1 MRDMAR
7 NQELRT
13 SYASGF
19 GTCFGRLKV
28 ASKELGATVCRRI
41 PSLEGLRCTTTEEAL
56 RTHATIFWEPGC
68 RCRALRPLGGPCGG
82 RTDYDTR
89 RRALVSL
96 PGLPGASAHM
106 AYGTDIWHLKTHKA
120 HHNSEHLRAGRGAK
134 TGIVGTRRLFA
145 FLQPLFFH
153 GSGSRLSGLRSQVS
167 GFFFRARALLGRREM
182 CKVAGCWWLVGV
194 ANTGACT
201 GVAVRGA
208 RVKHVLCS
216 LLLLLST
223 LSVSCV
229 YVLFFLDAPARPRAR
244 TRFI

>member
-134 TGIVGTRRLFA
+134 TGTVGTRRLLA
-145 FLQPLFFH
+145 LQPLFFH
-153 GSGSRLSGLRSQVS
+153 GSGLVSGSRLPAGLR
-167 GFFFRARALLGRREM
+167 FFFSRARPPRE
-182 CKVAGCWWLVGV
+182 
-194 ANTGACT
+194 
-201 GVAVRGA
+201 A
-208 RVKHVLCS
+208 RDV
-216 LLLLLST
+216 
-223 LSVSCV
+223 
-229 YVLFFLDAPARPRAR
+229 
-244 TRFI
+244 

>member
-106 AYGTDIWHLKTHKA
+106 AYGTDMA
-120 HHNSEHLRAGRGAK
+120 SQNSQGAPQLRALKSRQGGEN
-134 TGIVGTRRLFA
+134 GDRRYPSTFCLLATPVFSWLRFEA
-145 FLQPLFFH
+145 
-153 GSGSRLSGLRSQVS
+153 LRSQVS
-167 GFFFRARALLGRREM
+167 GLRFFFSRARPPRE
-182 CKVAGCWWLVGV
+182 
-194 ANTGACT
+194 
-201 GVAVRGA
+201 A
-208 RVKHVLCS
+208 RDV
-216 LLLLLST
+216 
-223 LSVSCV
+223 
-229 YVLFFLDAPARPRAR
+229 
-244 TRFI
+244 